1 MNSDQSSE
9 PGLGS
14 ASLGSG
20 SRANQLF
27 DKVLELGSAEE
38 RAAFLARACA
48 GDQALHQRVERLL
61 AAHEKAGAFLDQPAA
76 GEPSTLVV
84 PSVIE
89 EGPGAAIGRYKLLEK
104 IGEGGFG
111 VVYVAEQREPVKR
124 RVALK
129 ILKLGMDTR
138 HVVARFEAERQALA
152 LMDHP
157 NIAKVLDAGATET
170 GRPYFVMELVKG
182 IPITKYCDQE
192 KLSTQ
197 QRLDLF
203 IKVCHAIQ
211 HAHQKGI
218 IHRDIKPSN
227 ILVTLHDGVAVPK
240 VIDFGI
246 AKATQGELTDKT
258 VYTQFQQFIG
268 TPAYMSPEQAEMSS
282 LDVDT
287 RSDIYSLGVLLYEL
301 LTGSTPFDTKELV
314 QSGLDEMRKII
325 REREPMRPSTRLTQQ
340 AAPSKSQIANQKSQI
355 SQIPSDLD
363 WIVMKCLEKDRARRY
378 ETANGLAADLKR
390 HLSNEPVAA
399 RPPTVGYRFQK
410 AWKRN
415 KLVYTAGIVV
425 ATALLV
431 GVAVS
436 SWQARVAI
444 RARNDAN
451 RASISENKQ
460 KLAAQAESAKARA
473 AEGRA
478 LESERAARQRAY
490 AADIN
495 LAHQHLESGNLGA
508 ALELLNQPELADQRG
523 WEWRYLWQ
531 QSRSEALSVFCR
543 AGKGV
548 THLAASPD
556 GRWLAVLVSGKL
568 RLWDLA
574 THQATIERAGFDNV
588 RPAFSRSRNLLAYAG
603 WLSSLTNQ
611 TGVRILDLS
620 THLHVTELPTGGCRG
635 FEFTADGKVL
645 VTCDEGGDLAR
656 WQIPEGRHLSTFV
669 CTNVP
674 LYDHSAVPFALI
686 RDGRLAAVGGYSGEV
701 IMVDLEAGKQL
712 WRSEGNDGRGYAMA
726 FSPDEKTLA
735 VGTSMGGGPIILLDV
750 ATGREVRRLTGHRS
764 AVTALVFLPEGDRLA
779 SASYDQ
785 TVGLWDL
792 RQPGPVSSHRLLR
805 GHKIEVWTLA
815 LLADGKTLVSG
826 SKDGEVLSWDA
837 RSEKKEYYCS
847 VDGLGEYQPMS
858 GLTYWRLSSPE
869 GKAIVGADLS
879 KRELLEWHETERA
892 VRRTPML
899 FDPGAAR
906 ACLSWDGQLLAV
918 GCTNG
923 LVQVWEVPTRTLIQ
937 QFSAGT
943 NGVWPIQFDPE
954 KRRLALFAGKTQ
966 FVPGATQLLFAD
978 MPPECRKFYS
988 PFIYF
993 SPEVSPDLS
1002 LVPIF
1007 RRETNELWFTV
1018 LWRPATG
1025 ELMKLQGDPG
1035 ELEVGTSSAGVTFS
1049 PDGSLAALNRQTT
1062 HIYDTRSGREVAN
1075 LSGSFTVNIGAA
1087 FSPDGRCLAVATG
1100 EDGNVQIYHTATWRN
1115 LVTVPCDGAYV
1126 GTVGFSRDG
1135 NSLRARLGKLVDQN
1149 RIDNLRSWHVPSVEE
1164 IASVEA
1170 KAKRGL

>member
-1 MNSDQSSE
+1 M
-9 PGLGS
+9 S
-14 ASLGSG
+14 AVNQ
-20 SRANQLF
+20 ANELF
-27 DKVLELGSAEE
+27 DQALLLESAEE
-38 RAAFLARACA
+38 RAAFLARACS
-48 GDQALHQRVERLL
+48 GDKVLRERVERLL
-61 AAHEKAGAFLDQPAA
+61 AAHEKVGDFLNVPAA
-76 GEPSTLVV
+76 DEPPTVV
-84 PSVIE
+84 MPTVIE
-89 EGPGAAIGRYKLLEK
+89 EGPGTVIGRYKLLEK

-138 HVVARFEAERQALA
+138 QVVARFEAERQALA

-268 TPAYMSPEQAEMSS
+268 TPAYMSPEQAEMSG

-325 REREPMRPSTRLTQQ
+325 REREPVRPSTRLTQQ
-340 AAPSKSQIANQKSQI
+340 GAQSKSQIANHK

-415 KLVYTAGIVV
+415 KLVYTAGVVV
-425 ATALLV
+425 AAALLV
-431 GVAVS
+431 GVVVS

-444 RARNDAN
+444 RARNEAK
-451 RASISENKQ
+451 RAQIRENEQ

-473 AEGRA
+473 AERRA

-508 ALELLNQPELADQRG
+508 ALELLNQPDVADQRG

-531 QSRSEALSVFCR
+531 QSRREALSLFCR
-543 AGKGV
+543 AERGV

-556 GRWLAVLVSGKL
+556 GRWLAVLDLSKL

-574 THQATIERAGFDNV
+574 THQPAIELPGFDNV
-588 RPAFSRSRNLLAYAG
+588 RPAFSRSGNLLAYAG
-603 WLSSLTNQ
+603 RLSSRTNQ
-611 TGVRILDLS
+611 VGVRILDLS
-620 THLHVTELPTGGCRG
+620 TRLYVTELPTGGCRG

-645 VTCDEGGDLAR
+645 VTCDSGGDLAR
-656 WQIPEGRHLSTFV
+656 WQIPEGRRLSTFV
-669 CTNVP
+669 CTNAP
-674 LYDHSAVPFALI
+674 RYDNAGVPFALS
-686 RDGRLAAVGGYSGEV
+686 RDGKLAAVGGFSGVV
-701 IMVDLEAGKQL
+701 IMVDLEAGKEL
-712 WRSEGNDGRGYAMA
+712 WRSEGNDGRGPALA

-735 VGTSMGGGPIILLDV
+735 VGTSMGGGAVLLLDA
-750 ATGREVRRLTGHRS
+750 ATGHEVRQLTGHRS
-764 AVTALVFLPEGDRLA
+764 EVRALVFLPEGDRLA
-779 SASYDQ
+779 SVSYDQ

-792 RQPGPVSSHRLLR
+792 LRTDPVSSHRFLR
-805 GHKIEVWTLA
+805 GHKTEVWTLA
-815 LLADGKTLVSG
+815 LLPDGKTLVSG
-826 SKDGEVLSWDA
+826 SKDGEVLRWDA
-837 RSEKKEYYCS
+837 RTEKQERYAS
-847 VDGLGEYQPMS
+847 VDGLSSEYNPNQPVP
-858 GLTYWRLSSPE
+858 GITYWCLSSPE
-869 GKAIVGADLS
+869 GKAIVGADLA
-879 KRELLEWHETERA
+879 KRELLEWQETERA

-906 ACLSWDGQLLAV
+906 ACWSWDGQLLAL

-937 QFSAGT
+937 QFSVGT
-943 NGVWPIQFDPE
+943 NGIWPIQFDRE
-954 KRRLALFAGKTQ
+954 KRRLALLVGQTQ
-966 FVPGATQLLFAD
+966 FGIWSLPDAAKLLFAD

-988 PFIYF
+988 GYVYF
-993 SPEVSPDLS
+993 SPEISPDLS

-1007 RRETNELWFTV
+1007 RQETNRVWVTV
-1018 LWRPATG
+1018 LWTPATG
-1025 ELMKLQGDPG
+1025 ELIRLQGDPG
-1035 ELEVGTSSAGVTFS
+1035 ELEVESF
-1049 PDGSLAALNRQTT
+1049 SLA
-1062 HIYDTRSGREVAN
+1062 
-1075 LSGSFTVNIGAA
+1075 
-1087 FSPDGRCLAVATG
+1087 
-1100 EDGNVQIYHTATWRN
+1100 
-1115 LVTVPCDGAYV
+1115 
-1126 GTVGFSRDG
+1126 
-1135 NSLRARLGKLVDQN
+1135 
-1149 RIDNLRSWHVPSVEE
+1149 
-1164 IASVEA
+1164 
-1170 KAKRGL
+1170 